1 MKTIGL
7 IGGTSW
13 ESTLEYYR
21 ILNQEIQKRLGTS
34 HSARILMYSVD
45 FNDVERC
52 ITAGKMDELLQLLC
66 NAAQK
71 IEQGGA
77 DCLLICANTM
87 HMLAPAI
94 QSKIKIPLVHIAKA
108 TLKKVIENNFT
119 KIGLLGTKP
128 TMEMDFYK
136 NIFSEKGVEVLIPN
150 NEDRQFIHDTIFKE
164 LFSGELKETT
174 RKRFL
179 TIMENLVLLGA
190 QGIILGC
197 TEIPLLIKQEHTPI
211 PLFDTTYIHA
221 HAGVDFALEE

>member
-21 ILNQEIQKRLGTS
+21 ILNQETQKRMGNN
-34 HSARILMYSVD
+34 HSARILLYSVD

-52 ITAGKMDELLQLLC
+52 ITAGNMDELSKLLC
-66 NAAQK
+66 DAAQK

-94 QSKIKIPLVHIAKA
+94 QSQIKIPLVHIATA
-108 TLKKVIENNFT
+108 TLQKVKENNFT

-136 NIFSEKGVEVLIPN
+136 NIFKEKGVDVVIPN
-150 NEDRQFIHDTIFKE
+150 TEDRQFIHDTIFKE
-164 LFSGELKETT
+164 LFSGELNETT

-179 TIMENLVLLGA
+179 IIMENLVSQGA

-197 TEIPLLIKQEHTPI
+197 TEIPLLIKQEHTSI

-221 HAGVDFALEE
+221 CAGVDFALSE